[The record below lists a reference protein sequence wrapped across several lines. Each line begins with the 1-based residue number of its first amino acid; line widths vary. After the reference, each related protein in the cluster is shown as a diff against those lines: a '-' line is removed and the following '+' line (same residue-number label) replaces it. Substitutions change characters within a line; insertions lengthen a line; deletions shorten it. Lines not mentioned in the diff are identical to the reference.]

1 MAKGL
6 QIRLVEE
13 KPCASPVRDDV
24 VHIRRFLQLS
34 LLEAFLTVGV
44 LKDEAFSKRL
54 PTAAVAA
61 LRRRSSHLA
70 TACVTRRLRLGF
82 DFGVALGAGLRM
94 GVAVALASRHG
105 LVTTGIGTESQ

>member
-6 QIRLVEE
+6 QIRLVKE

-24 VHIRRFLQLS
+24 VHIRRFRQPPLLQAL
-34 LLEAFLTVGV
+34 LTVRV
-44 LKDEAFSKRL
+44 LKDEALPKRL

-70 TACVTRRLRLGF
+70 TTCVTRRLRLGF
-82 DFGVALGAGLRM
+82 DFGVALGASLRM

-105 LVTTGIGTESQ
+105 PVTAWIGT